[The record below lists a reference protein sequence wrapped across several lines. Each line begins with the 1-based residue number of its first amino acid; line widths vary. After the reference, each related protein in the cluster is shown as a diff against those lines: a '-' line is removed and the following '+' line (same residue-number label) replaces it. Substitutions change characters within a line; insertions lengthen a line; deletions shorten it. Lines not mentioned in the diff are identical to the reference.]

1 MERRERVDMS
11 PPTSSPHDAT
21 DSEIPKMTLYE
32 DRRQLVK
39 LSVQCWDCLD
49 AIKDVSYSNAY
60 TFFWPDQLKLVQ
72 QAIRKI
78 APDIKGDWLRFHFE
92 GKTVTFSLSDG
103 AVSSYKPKIQEFSA
117 FGSAVKIL
125 GSYEAYVRQ
134 IAQLSSSTI
143 PSDMEAFRNR
153 HKKHVSRTTNALV
166 KSELGRGIDFFQEV
180 FGYDADRSFRPSLEF
195 LYQLRNVAV
204 HNSGIADQR
213 LCDMA
218 KNPHITITGG
228 TLKVGMKL
236 HWNLSWVLQ
245 LQHLLTGS
253 LPQVDPLVS
262 AKLSLPQIEKRAY
275 WYLES
280 SE

>member
-1 MERRERVDMS
+1 MS
-11 PPTSSPHDAT
+11 
-21 DSEIPKMTLYE
+21 LYE
-32 DRRQLVK
+32 DKRQLTK

-49 AIKDVSYSNAY
+49 IIKDVAYANAY
-60 TFFWPDQLKLVQ
+60 TFFWSDQLKLVQ

-78 APDIKGDWLRFHFE
+78 APDIKGDWLRFSFE
-92 GKTVTFSLSDG
+92 GRTVTFSLSDS
-103 AVSSYKPKIQEFSA
+103 AVTSYKPKIQESSA

-125 GSYEAYVRQ
+125 GGYEVYVRQ
-134 IAQLSSSTI
+134 IAELSWAAI
-143 PSDMEAFRNR
+143 PSDMEAFGNR
-153 HKKHVSRTTNALV
+153 HKKHVSRNTNAFV

-213 LCDMA
+213 LCDLA
-218 KNPHITITGG
+218 KNAYVTIAGG
-228 TLKVGMKL
+228 TLEVGTKL
-236 HWNLSWVLQ
+236 HWNLSLVLQ
-245 LQHLLTGS
+245 LQHLMTGF
-253 LPQVDPLVS
+253 LPQVDPFVC

-275 WYLES
+275 WYQDS